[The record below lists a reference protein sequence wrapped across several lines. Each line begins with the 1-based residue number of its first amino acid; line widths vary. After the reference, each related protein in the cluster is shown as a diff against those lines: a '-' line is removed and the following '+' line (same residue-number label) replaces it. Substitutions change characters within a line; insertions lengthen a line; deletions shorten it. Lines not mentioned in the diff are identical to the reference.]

1 LRDYLDF
8 RYFEDQYFR
17 AMEDCVLREGL
28 GARHGGGWRRLDKR
42 DEYTHLYGSTVL
54 VSLYRDSVSE
64 SERDKQMLQGIQF
77 VTNAAGEKTAV
88 LIDLKQYGDLWEDFY
103 DVLIARQRADEPRES
118 LDSVRQALE
127 RQEKL
132 SG

>member
-1 LRDYLDF
+1 
-8 RYFEDQYFR
+8 
-17 AMEDCVLREGL
+17 
-28 GARHGGGWRRLDKR
+28 
-42 DEYTHLYGSTVL
+42 
-54 VSLYRDSVSE
+54 VSE

>member
-1 LRDYLDF
+1 
-8 RYFEDQYFR
+8 
-17 AMEDCVLREGL
+17 
-28 GARHGGGWRRLDKR
+28 
-42 DEYTHLYGSTVL
+42 
-54 VSLYRDSVSE
+54 
-64 SERDKQMLQGIQF
+64 MLQGIQF

-88 LIDLKQYGDLWEDFY
+88 LIDLKQYGDLWEDFH

-127 RQEKL
+127 QQEKL